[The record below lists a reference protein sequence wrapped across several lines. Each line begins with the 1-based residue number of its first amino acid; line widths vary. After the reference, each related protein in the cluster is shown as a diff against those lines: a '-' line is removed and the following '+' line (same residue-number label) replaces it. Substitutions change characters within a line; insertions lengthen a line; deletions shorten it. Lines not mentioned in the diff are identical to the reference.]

1 MRIACLGGAH
11 LDTKAHLKNEP
22 RLGSSNPAHLTR
34 DPGGVA
40 CNVARNLARMG
51 VEVVLCSI
59 VGHDEAAGSLRS
71 TLAGEGIDDAG
82 LVVDPDRCTA
92 GYLAVLDPDGSLVI
106 GMADMGI
113 YDTVNAEWVETA
125 VARAAGADLWVVD
138 ANLPGPI
145 LEALA
150 HLAPVPVLADPVSVA
165 KAIRLRPILP
175 RLHGVFPDAPEAA
188 VLADGDPGDPFANAT
203 AIAVAGVEHVVVSLG
218 SRGAHLHTSEVAE
231 TRPAATPDRVVDV
244 TGAGDALLA
253 GYAYALVSDEADPL
267 GWGLAAASLAVE
279 TDTSAA
285 GHLSR
290 ETVHAR
296 LR

>member
-1 MRIACLGGAH
+1 
-11 LDTKAHLKNEP
+11 
-22 RLGSSNPAHLTR
+22 
-34 DPGGVA
+34 
-40 CNVARNLARMG
+40 
-51 VEVVLCSI
+51 
-59 VGHDEAAGSLRS
+59 
-71 TLAGEGIDDAG
+71 
-82 LVVDPDRCTA
+82 LVIDPDRCTA
-92 GYLAVLDPDGSLVI
+92 GYLAVLDPNGSLVI
-106 GMADMGI
+106 GVADMGI

-150 HLAPVPVLADPVSVA
+150 PLAPVPVLADPVSVA

-218 SRGAHLHTSEVAE
+218 DGGAHIHTSEVAE

-279 TDTSAA
+279 TDTSVA